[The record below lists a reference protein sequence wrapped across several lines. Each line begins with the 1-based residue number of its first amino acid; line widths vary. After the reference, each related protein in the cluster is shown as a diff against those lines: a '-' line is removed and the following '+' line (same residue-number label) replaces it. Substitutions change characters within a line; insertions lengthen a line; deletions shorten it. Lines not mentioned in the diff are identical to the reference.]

1 VSLLAQHKFIACH
14 ELVQAHIFCGLLS
27 YDPVLAFGGVPL
39 RNDDLEMA
47 LEFDGA
53 LLAKSTHYV
62 SWGRPILF
70 FSTAGCQDA
79 ARAPHWHRMQF
90 NSYIFIF
97 VFLPLVLGGY
107 LLLRRTKFANAFML
121 LTSLYFYA
129 VGALWYLAPF
139 FVTALIDFFVG
150 QQIEG
155 SDDTAYRKRML
166 VISVVANLG
175 LLSVFKYT
183 GWLTSDLSLLLA
195 PYGIAFTP
203 IALALPPAISF
214 YTFQSM
220 SYTIDI
226 YRREF
231 KPYRNVID
239 YLSFVSFFPH
249 LVAGPIMRARDLLP
263 QLARIRSLPSA
274 AIVSGAM
281 FMILFGLFQK
291 TVLADNF
298 GGLVESI
305 QRMMASPG
313 APLPPG
319 MGLVFAYAFAFQ
331 IYCDFAAYTTIA
343 RGVARLFGVNL
354 MRNFLTPY
362 FSTNPSEF
370 WSRWH
375 ISLSTW
381 LRDYLYI
388 PLGGNQHG
396 PLLTMRNLMITMLL
410 GGLWHGAGIFFI
422 IWGLFHGLLLVLYRL
437 VPIDEFLIRHLGRF
451 GKFVSIVIFF
461 HLVCIGWIFFRA
473 TPEQF
478 WPIVNSITSLP
489 GAVLETLGMYRD
501 YWIQALKGHGNILGL
516 LKGTIAG
523 FIGKNWT
530 FAVYSWGVMLFALP
544 VLIADYLGWRRDC
557 EFPDL
562 FDRAHWVVR
571 GAGILAL
578 IYGII
583 FFARREAN
591 EFIYFAF

>member
-1 VSLLAQHKFIACH
+1 
-14 ELVQAHIFCGLLS
+14 
-27 YDPVLAFGGVPL
+27 
-39 RNDDLEMA
+39 
-47 LEFDGA
+47 
-53 LLAKSTHYV
+53 
-62 SWGRPILF
+62 
-70 FSTAGCQDA
+70 
-79 ARAPHWHRMQF
+79 MQF
-90 NSYIFIF
+90 NSYNFIFI
-97 VFLPLVLGGY
+97 FLPLVLIGY
-107 LLLRRTKFANAFML
+107 LVLRPTRFANAFML
-121 LTSLYFYA
+121 LASLYFYA
-129 VGALWYLAPF
+129 VGAMWYLAPF

-150 QQIEG
+150 QKIAG
-155 SDDTAYRKRML
+155 SDNERFRKRML
-166 VISVVANLG
+166 VMSVVANLG

-183 GWLTSDLSLLLA
+183 GWLTADLSRWLNSW
-195 PYGIAFTP
+195 GVAFKP
-203 IALALPPAISF
+203 IVLALPPAISF

-263 QLARIRSLPSA
+263 QLARLRPLPSVET
-274 AIVSGAM
+274 VSGAL

-298 GGLVESI
+298 GGMVENI
-305 QRMMASPG
+305 QRIMEDKAA
-313 APLPPG
+313 APLAPG
-319 MGLVFAYAFAFQ
+319 IGLLFAYAFAFQ

-343 RGVARLFGVNL
+343 RGVARLFGVDL

-410 GGLWHGAGIFFI
+410 GGLWHGAGILFI
-422 IWGLFHGLLLVLYRL
+422 IWGVWHGLLLVLYRF
-437 VPIDEFLIRHLGRF
+437 VPIDEFLARRFGRF
-451 GKFVSIVIFF
+451 GKVLAIVVFF
-461 HLVCIGWIFFRA
+461 HLVCIGWLFFRA
-473 TPEQF
+473 TPEQL
-478 WPIVNSITSLP
+478 WPVVNSIASLP
-489 GAVLETLGMYRD
+489 GAIIEAVSGSYTRQMAGDLTLMTPA
-501 YWIQALKGHGNILGL
+501 WILG
-516 LKGTIAG
+516 GGIAR
-523 FIGKNWT
+523 FINSNWT
-530 FAVYSWGVMLFALP
+530 FTIYSYGLLIFMLP
-544 VLIADYLGWRRDC
+544 VWVTDYAGWKRNC

-562 FDRAHWVVR
+562 FGKMPTAFQVVM
-571 GAGILAL
+571 ILAL
-578 IYGII
+578 INGIV

>member
-1 VSLLAQHKFIACH
+1 
-14 ELVQAHIFCGLLS
+14 
-27 YDPVLAFGGVPL
+27 
-39 RNDDLEMA
+39 
-47 LEFDGA
+47 
-53 LLAKSTHYV
+53 
-62 SWGRPILF
+62 
-70 FSTAGCQDA
+70 
-79 ARAPHWHRMQF
+79 MQF
-90 NSYIFIF
+90 NSYNFIV
-97 VFLPLVLGGY
+97 VFLPIVLVGY
-107 LLLRRTKFANAFML
+107 LLLRRTMFANAFML
-121 LTSLYFYA
+121 LASLYFYA

-150 QQIEG
+150 QRIQG
-155 SDDTAYRKRML
+155 SDNERYRKRML

-175 LLSVFKYT
+175 LLSIFKYT
-183 GWLTSDLSLLLA
+183 GWLTADLSPLLA
-195 PYGIAFTP
+195 PYGIVFAP

-231 KPYRNVID
+231 KPYKNVVD

-263 QLARIRSLPSA
+263 QLARTRELPSMA
-274 AIVSGAM
+274 TVNGAL

-298 GGLVESI
+298 GAIVESI
-305 QRMMASPG
+305 QRMIADKQV
-313 APLPPG
+313 ALPAG
-319 MGLVFAYAFAFQ
+319 FGLLFTYAFAFQ
-331 IYCDFAAYTTIA
+331 IYCDFAAYSTIA

-362 FSTNPSEF
+362 LSANPSEF

-375 ISLSTW
+375 ISLSTC

-396 PLLTMRNLMITMLL
+396 PLLTMRNLMITMFL
-410 GGLWHGAGIFFI
+410 GGLWHGAGFFFI
-422 IWGLFHGLLLVLYRL
+422 VWGLFHGLLLVLYRL
-437 VPIDEFLIRHLGRF
+437 VPIDDILVRRF
-451 GKFVSIVIFF
+451 GRIGKFLAIVFFF

-473 TPEQF
+473 TPDQLG
-478 WPIVNSITSLP
+478 PIVTSLATIP
-489 GAVLETLGMYRD
+489 HAIFGSLSDAIAEQLSSGFTWMTPVR
-501 YWIQALKGHGNILGL
+501 ILGGAAA
-516 LKGTIAG
+516 KFIAG
-523 FIGKNWT
+523 NWMVAA
-530 FAVYSWGVMLFALP
+530 FGWGVLLFMLP
-544 VLIADYLGWRRDC
+544 VWVTDYLGWKHDC

-562 FDRAHWVVR
+562 FVMMPLAVR
-571 GAGILAL
+571 VALILAL
-578 IYGII
+578 VYGMV